1 MQLIHTTPTITI
13 AIAAVIALCSCS
25 GDTKDYDATGT
36 FEATEVV
43 VSAEQNGRLLHLDI
57 EEGDRLEAGQQVGLI
72 DTTQLYLKARQAGTT
87 RQAYAAQRPDRQ
99 KQAAALRRQLAKAE
113 DDYRR
118 YRQLV
123 SDGAAGHKLMDDAR
137 SQVDVLRRQLD
148 AQIST
153 LGNSTNS
160 LNAQMSSADA
170 ERLIIAD
177 QLRKCH
183 IAPPIGGTVLA
194 KYMEGGEFATIGHP
208 LFRIA
213 DTRRMYLRAYV
224 TSAQLSKVRI
234 GQSATV
240 YADYGGGQRKQY
252 TGRVTWISAKAEF
265 TPKTILT
272 DDERADLVYAVKI
285 AVKGDGGIKIGM
297 YGEVK
302 F

>member
-1 MQLIHTTPTITI
+1 MQLTLTTPAI
-13 AIAAVIALCSCS
+13 AIAAIALCACS
-25 GDTKDYDATGT
+25 GKNKDYDATGT
-36 FEATEVV
+36 FEATEIV
-43 VSAEQNGRLLHLDI
+43 VSAEQNGRLLRLDI
-57 EEGDRLEAGQQVGLI
+57 EEGDRLEAGQQAGLI
-72 DTTQLYLKARQAGTT
+72 DTVQLSLKARQAGTS

-123 SDGAAGHKLMDDAR
+123 ADGAAGRKLMDDAR
-137 SQVDVLRRQLD
+137 SQADVLRRQLD
-148 AQIST
+148 ALLSS
-153 LGNSTNS
+153 LDNSTGS
-160 LNAQMSSADA
+160 LNAQMSSADT

-177 QLRKCH
+177 QLRKCR
-183 IAPPIGGTVLA
+183 ITAPISGTVLA
-194 KYMEGGEFATIGHP
+194 KYMECGEFAAVGKP

-213 DTRRMYLRAYV
+213 DTGRMYLRAYV
-224 TSAQLSKVRI
+224 TSAQLSRVRI
-234 GQSATV
+234 GQAATV
-240 YADYGGGQRKQY
+240 YADYGGGQRRKY
-252 TGRVTWISAKAEF
+252 AGRVTWISSKAEF

>member
-1 MQLIHTTPTITI
+1 MQLTLTTPAI
-13 AIAAVIALCSCS
+13 AIAAIVLCACS
-25 GDTKDYDATGT
+25 GKNKDYDATGT
-36 FEATEVV
+36 FEATEIV
-43 VSAEQNGRLLHLDI
+43 VSAEQNGRLLRLDI
-57 EEGDRLEAGQQVGLI
+57 EEGDRLEAGQQAGLI
-72 DTTQLYLKARQAGTT
+72 DTVQLSLKARQAGTS

-99 KQAAALRRQLAKAE
+99 KQASALRRQLAKAE

-123 SDGAAGHKLMDDAR
+123 ADGAAGRKLMDDAR
-137 SQVDVLRRQLD
+137 SQADVLRRQLD
-148 AQIST
+148 ALLSS
-153 LGNSTNS
+153 LDNSTGS

-177 QLRKCH
+177 QLRKCR
-183 IAPPIGGTVLA
+183 ITAPISGTVLA
-194 KYMEGGEFATIGHP
+194 KYMECGEFAAVGKP

-213 DTRRMYLRAYV
+213 DTGRMYLRAYV
-224 TSAQLSKVRI
+224 TSAQLSRVRI
-234 GQSATV
+234 GQTATV
-240 YADYGGGQRKQY
+240 YADYGGGQRRKY
-252 TGRVTWISAKAEF
+252 AGRVTWISSKAEF

-285 AVKGDGGIKIGM
+285 AVKGDSGIKIGM